1 MYCKSA
7 SCTCR
12 PRLPPFCLKD
22 KGVFSNRE
30 LENCMDKGEMLTVQ
44 IVDPIGISVFSL
56 QLQFLEKG
64 VVINNIISKSEP
76 YAYTLKGI

>member
-1 MYCKSA
+1 
-7 SCTCR
+7 
-12 PRLPPFCLKD
+12 
-22 KGVFSNRE
+22 
-30 LENCMDKGEMLTVQ
+30 MDKGEMLTVQ

-76 YAYTLKGI
+76 YSYTLKGI